1 MTFEIE
7 QVYCD
12 NAATTPVNSEVLNE
26 MLPYYSKS
34 YGNPSGLYMLSQDSK
49 AAIEFARDK
58 IAKVINSKSSEV
70 IFTSGGTE
78 SNNLAIK
85 GLCLPVKDNSQNEI
99 IISTIEHHAVIHPAE
114 QQKHIGL
121 EHTRKDNQNE
131 EHWKPRPNL
140 DYALT

>member
-49 AAIEFARDK
+49 AAIEFA
-58 IAKVINSKSSEV
+58 S
-70 IFTSGGTE
+70 
-78 SNNLAIK
+78 
-85 GLCLPVKDNSQNEI
+85 
-99 IISTIEHHAVIHPAE
+99 
-114 QQKHIGL
+114 
-121 EHTRKDNQNE
+121 
-131 EHWKPRPNL
+131 
-140 DYALT
+140 

>member
-1 MTFEIE
+1 
-7 QVYCD
+7 
-12 NAATTPVNSEVLNE
+12 

-114 QQKHIGL
+114 QQKHIGYEVTL
-121 EHTRKDNQNE
+121 KC
-131 EHWKPRPNL
+131 
-140 DYALT
+140 

>member
-12 NAATTPVNSEVLNE
+12 NAATTPVNSEVLNG

-85 GLCLPVKDNSQNEI
+85 GLCLP
-99 IISTIEHHAVIHPAE
+99 
-114 QQKHIGL
+114 
-121 EHTRKDNQNE
+121 
-131 EHWKPRPNL
+131 
-140 DYALT
+140 

>member
-70 IFTSGGTE
+70 IL
-78 SNNLAIK
+78 LAVVPSQII
-85 GLCLPVKDNSQNEI
+85 LQLKDY
-99 IISTIEHHAVIHPAE
+99 VY
-114 QQKHIGL
+114 L
-121 EHTRKDNQNE
+121 
-131 EHWKPRPNL
+131 
-140 DYALT
+140 